1 VKIVAVIPARGG
13 SKGIPRKNLR
23 KVGSNSLLVNRIL
36 EARKSTCNDVFVSTE
51 DREIAEEAISFGAQI
66 IRRPESLSQ
75 DETSTDAVLLHAV
88 EELQLKDDDVLV
100 LLQATSPFLSFK
112 RIDLCIEELI
122 NRPTA
127 NSAITLRIG
136 HPFMWSLHKD
146 TYEPHGHT
154 RDKRPRRQ
162 ELGVEG
168 WETGGCYAIR
178 VSALKLQKV
187 RYPSPTL
194 GISVNHLEALDIDT
208 QEDLE
213 LAMHI
218 MQSIEGFNKTKGG
231 NRG

>member
-1 VKIVAVIPARGG
+1 VKIMAVIPARGG

-23 KVGSNSLLVNRIL
+23 KVGSHSLLVNRIL
-36 EARKSTCNDVFVSTE
+36 EARKSICNDVFVSTE
-51 DREIAEEAISFGAQI
+51 DKEIAEEAIASGAQI
-66 IRRPESLSQ
+66 IRRPEGLSQ

-88 EELQLKDDDVLV
+88 EEIQLKDDDVLV

-112 RIDLCIEELI
+112 RINLCIEELI
-122 NRPTA
+122 KRPTA

-136 HPFMWSLHKD
+136 HPFMWTLDED
-146 TYEPHGHT
+146 TYEPNGHT

-178 VSALKLQKV
+178 VSALKSQKV

-208 QEDLE
+208 QEDLD
-213 LAMHI
+213 LATNI
-218 MQSIEGFNKTKGG
+218 MQSMESFNNTTGG